1 MNISPHPTSAPDL
14 SHHLKWLDTATK
26 EEAQTC
32 CTEMSAVAH
41 ALARESAAAAA
52 LVSAHGP
59 TSGPSAYSAP
69 AAPQVL
75 LGHRDALAAVAQ
87 QVAQLNGDADFALE
101 AVREMAAVTT
111 FKDVHRMLL
120 NSMALQ
126 RSLLAEDAPGAP
138 IGRSSSGWFSGSSR
152 VTPAS
157 PTAPPDRRPT

>member
-32 CTEMSAVAH
+32 CAEMSAVAH
-41 ALARESAAAAA
+41 ALARESAAVAA

-59 TSGPSAYSAP
+59 PSGPSAHA
-69 AAPQVL
+69 AAPEVL

-120 NSMALQ
+120 NSVALQ
-126 RSLLAEDAPGAP
+126 RSLLAGDAPGAP

-157 PTAPPDRRPT
+157 PTAPPDRRPA